1 MSDIIWEADFIRK
14 LGKTCILFSLPEQQH
29 YSPEELQ
36 QTPATAI
43 SPELNKIVAWCKEQQ
58 TLQAKYD
65 WVHNYAASQRIPFA
79 P

>member
-43 SPELNKIVAWCKEQQ
+43 SPELNKIVA
-58 TLQAKYD
+58 
-65 WVHNYAASQRIPFA
+65 
-79 P
+79 